1 MIDELE
7 VKFMNNEFE
16 TNLFKIDELNV
27 YNIRKTLNEVI
38 EALEE
43 RGYNSTNQI
52 VGYLISGDLGYISSH
67 KDARKKIQELDRAEI
82 VEVLLKE
89 FQKKNNE

>member
-1 MIDELE
+1 
-7 VKFMNNEFE
+7 MNNEE
-16 TNLFKIDELNV
+16 TNLFHLDELNV
-27 YNIRKTLNEVI
+27 QKKRKTLNEVI

-43 RGYNSTNQI
+43 RGYDSSNQI

-82 VEVLLKE
+82 IEVLLRE
-89 FQKKNNE
+89 FQKQK